1 MKKYLFHYYFQ
12 GAKWACDVYA
22 NNPEEAKEKIKA
34 MSQAIYDGELKYE
47 IQIPENTLS
56 KIARLIAIITKNIR

>member
-22 NNPEEAKEKIKA
+22 NNQEEAKEKIKA
-34 MSQAIYDGELKYE
+34 MSQAIYDGELKCE
-47 IQIPENTLS
+47 IQIPENPLS

>member
-22 NNPEEAKEKIKA
+22 NNPEKEKKKIKA
-34 MSQAIYDGELKYE
+34 MSQAIYYGELKCE
-47 IQIPENTLS
+47 IQIPENPLS
-56 KIARLIAIITKNIR
+56 KIATLIAIITKNIR

>member
-22 NNPEEAKEKIKA
+22 NNPEEAKEKIRA
-34 MSQAIYDGELKYE
+34 MSQAIYDGELKCE
-47 IQIPENTLS
+47 IRIPENLLS
-56 KIARLIAIITKNIR
+56 RVARLIARITKNIH

>member
-34 MSQAIYDGELKYE
+34 MSQAIYDGELKFE
-47 IQIPENTLS
+47 IRIPENPLS
-56 KIARLIAIITKNIR
+56 RVARLIARITKNIR

>member
-1 MKKYLFHYYFQ
+1 MKKYLFHYHFQ

-34 MSQAIYDGELKYE
+34 MSQAIYDGELKCE
-47 IQIPENTLS
+47 IRIPENPLS
-56 KIARLIAIITKNIR
+56 RVTRLIARITKNIR

>member
-22 NNPEEAKEKIKA
+22 NNPEKIKA
-34 MSQAIYDGELKYE
+34 ISQAIYDSELKCE
-47 IQIPENTLS
+47 IRIPENPLS
-56 KIARLIAIITKNIR
+56 RVARLIARITKNIR

>member
-12 GAKWACDVYA
+12 GAKWACDIYA

-34 MSQAIYDGELKYE
+34 MSQAIYDGELKCE
-47 IQIPENTLS
+47 IQIPENPLS